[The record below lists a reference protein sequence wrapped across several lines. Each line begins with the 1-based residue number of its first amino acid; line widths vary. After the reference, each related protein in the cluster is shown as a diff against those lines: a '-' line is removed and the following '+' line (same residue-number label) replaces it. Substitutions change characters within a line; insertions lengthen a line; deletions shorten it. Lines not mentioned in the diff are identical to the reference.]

1 MTVLSK
7 GPGTLVACA
16 EELWLKAA
24 AASIDYL
31 CRSDSLLFGADGQG
45 KDRLKEGNGPCSHLT
60 SKMKAGQ
67 KPLELSEHC
76 FSVHRNFL
84 GFENARELVI

>member
-1 MTVLSK
+1 M
-7 GPGTLVACA
+7 VACA

-31 CRSDSLLFGADGQG
+31 CRSDSLLFGADGEG

-67 KPLELSEHC
+67 KLIEDCLNIALACTET
-76 FSVHRNFL
+76 FWDLKMLMN
-84 GFENARELVI
+84 